1 MGIQERKER
10 QKSEL
15 RERIIETAT
24 EMFMKDGFE
33 ETSIRKIASQIE
45 YSPATLYLYFKDKNE
60 IFEKIQEM
68 ALEKFVTKLKEFDFI
83 KDPIGRIK
91 SFSHSY
97 LDFAITNKELYTL
110 MFGDQPATVSL
121 NKTDWLPGKKSFEMI
136 KQLIKSCNEKN
147 QLKKMNPDET
157 TLLVWSYLHG
167 MSTLAIHQRLVITN
181 DKLLTKEYIKNTTE
195 RLFEII
201 SASYF

>member
-1 MGIQERKER
+1 
-10 QKSEL
+10 
-15 RERIIETAT
+15 
-24 EMFMKDGFE
+24 
-33 ETSIRKIASQIE
+33 
-45 YSPATLYLYFKDKNE
+45 
-60 IFEKIQEM
+60 
-68 ALEKFVTKLKEFDFI
+68 
-83 KDPIGRIK
+83 
-91 SFSHSY
+91 
-97 LDFAITNKELYTL
+97 
-110 MFGDQPATVSL
+110 
-121 NKTDWLPGKKSFEMI
+121 MI